1 MEGGNVPLTE
11 LKRMNSYSSQEF
23 IVGDHL
29 FKDLNQADIDNLMS
43 ADATSGSYQN
53 T

>member
-1 MEGGNVPLTE
+1 MEGSGVPLND
-11 LKRMNSYSSQEF
+11 LQRLNYYSSQEF
-23 IVGDHL
+23 VVGDPL
-29 FKDLNQADIDNLMS
+29 FKDLNQIDIDNLMS